1 MKIAIPTEGNNLE
14 DKIAL
19 HFGRAKYFLIYDTEK
34 NNFKIYSNPEVEK
47 ISILPPDFLKK
58 LGVEAV
64 ICFGLGPPAFNL
76 FKKYKIKTKKA
87 TKGNIKENINL
98 FLENKLRDLTPE
110 DIF

>member
-19 HFGRAKYFLIYDTEK
+19 HFGRAKHFLVYDTEK
-34 NNFKIYSNPEVEK
+34 NKFKIYSNPEAEK
-47 ISILPPDFLKK
+47 IPVLPPDFLKK

-64 ICFGLGPPAFNL
+64 ICFSLGLPAFNL
-76 FKKYKIKTKKA
+76 FKNYKIETKKA
-87 TKGNIKENINL
+87 TKGSIKENINL
-98 FLENKLRDLTPE
+98 FLENKLRDLTQQ